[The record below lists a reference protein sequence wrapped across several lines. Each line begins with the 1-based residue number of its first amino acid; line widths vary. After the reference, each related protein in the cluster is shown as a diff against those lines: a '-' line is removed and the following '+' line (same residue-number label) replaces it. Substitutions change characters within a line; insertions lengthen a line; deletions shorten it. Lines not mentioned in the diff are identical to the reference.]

1 LTRPYT
7 QERKLEI
14 IRLLW
19 HKLKQKQL
27 GPQTALWVRNG
38 SLYRQTELLG
48 EVEYLKWTDAEALSQ
63 SPDRKP
69 AEREKGI
76 SIKSRKRA

>member
-1 LTRPYT
+1 LTLPYT
-7 QERKLEI
+7 EERKMEI

-38 SLYRQTELLG
+38 SLYRQTSLLG
-48 EVEYLKWTDAEALSQ
+48 EIEYLRWPEAEALSQ
-63 SPDRKP
+63 IPDRKP
-69 AEREKGI
+69 SEREQGSGNK
-76 SIKSRKRA
+76 SIKRA